1 MSILYIAFHYNNN
14 PIFCIIKAT
23 MNEIIEIKRK
33 EFEVIEQI
41 GERSFKV
48 QRKGQFFF
56 MKKFGDDNKGFEDF
70 IDAEHRLRVS
80 GVCNP
85 KCYMFDK
92 KLKIAIIEYVEG
104 QTCLYSL
111 LENELPEVVIEQL
124 FKTFWYAK
132 SDRLAL
138 DYSPLNFKFVN
149 GKLYYLPFA
158 AGKYVSNE
166 SFVQRDIRL
175 WFYTK
180 DFIQYCHSLSLST
193 DQSRLKS
200 DYETNKAIALMTV
213 KYYR

>member
-1 MSILYIAFHYNNN
+1 
-14 PIFCIIKAT
+14 
-23 MNEIIEIKRK
+23 MNEIVEIKRK

-41 GERSFKV
+41 GDRTFKV

-56 MKKFGDDNKGFEDF
+56 MKKFDDDVKGFEEF

-92 KLKIAIIEYVEG
+92 KLRIAVIEYIEGDTCLEALLGGELSETIIE
-104 QTCLYSL
+104 L
-111 LENELPEVVIEQL
+111 L

-132 SDRLAL
+132 NDRLAL
-138 DYSPLNFKFVN
+138 DYRPDNFIFTN
-149 GKLYYLPFA
+149 GKLYYMPFKV
-158 AGKYVSNE
+158 GKYVSND
-166 SFVQRDIRL
+166 SFIQNDIRL

-180 DFIQYCHSLSLST
+180 EFIQYCHSLGIST
-193 DQSRLKS
+193 DQSHLKS
-200 DYETNKAIALMTV
+200 DYETNKNIALMTV